1 MESPSSSIVFDAAAV
16 ESWVNLCTEATAA
29 KSNGASEE
37 EIKLINVRVILE
49 MVSLLP
55 NVTDEDKANIAISM
69 IRNNNTLPI
78 EVTVSEP
85 AAEDTAAED
94 PVIINPPSA
103 SHQ

>member
-1 MESPSSSIVFDAAAV
+1 MESTSSVVFDTAAV
-16 ESWVNLCTEATAA
+16 ESWVNLCTEVAA
-29 KSNGASEE
+29 VKNNGASEE
-37 EIKLINVRVILE
+37 EINLMNVRVILE

-69 IRNNNTLPI
+69 IRNNNTPPV

-85 AAEDTAAED
+85 AAED